1 MINDIIN
8 ENIINVFDIL
18 LNRNTKII
26 CIQFVLFVTINV
38 YFIIMVTDLINYM
51 LSYRLS
57 FKIYYYS

>member
-8 ENIINVFDIL
+8 ENVINVFDML

-26 CIQFVLFVTINV
+26 CIQFLLFVTINV
-38 YFIIMVTDLINYM
+38 YFIIIVTDLINYM